1 MKTRSAIS
9 LFSLPAQAC
18 AAPASVMLRRGAW
31 LPEAPHSVGRP
42 ALRPAV
48 VTGQPVREALRGLLA
63 MLQRARALNS
73 RTL

>member
-1 MKTRSAIS
+1 MKTRSAVS
-9 LFSLPAQAC
+9 MFSLPAQAC
-18 AAPASVMLRRGAW
+18 ATPASVMLRRGAW
-31 LPEAPHSVGRP
+31 IPEAPRSVGQP